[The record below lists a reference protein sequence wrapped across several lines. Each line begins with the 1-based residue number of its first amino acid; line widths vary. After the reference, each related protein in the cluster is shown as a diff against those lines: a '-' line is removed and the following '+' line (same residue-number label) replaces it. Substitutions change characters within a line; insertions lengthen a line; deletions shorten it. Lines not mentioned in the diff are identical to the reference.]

1 MRWLWVTHHDKLTR
15 MADND
20 TDESA
25 PKRWN
30 ALGPNSNMWMNWD
43 DDPRNSGEEPEGERA
58 TLLEYL
64 RGYRLVLEMKCA
76 DLDADQLARRS
87 VPPSTMSLLGL
98 IRHMADVERNWFRR
112 VMAGQDAPPLYWVTG
127 VADADWAGAV
137 ADPAVVAEAW
147 QSWRDEVAFAE
158 RFVAD
163 AEDLGIRGTM
173 RDGSSVALREV
184 IVHMIEEYARH
195 SGHAD
200 LLRER
205 IDGRVGQLSPGGR
218 PPVPPVSLRAGPMAK
233 SAIVSD
239 LPAVTKTLVP
249 PRDDPVSPI
258 SARAGLIA
266 KGAILSGPPA
276 GTENHRSLRDER
288 AG

>member
-1 MRWLWVTHHDKLTR
+1 

-20 TDESA
+20 VNESG
-25 PKRWN
+25 PTRWN
-30 ALGPNSNMWMNWD
+30 ASGPESNMWMKWD
-43 DDPRNSGEEPEGERA
+43 DDPRNSGEQPEGERA

-112 VMAGQDAPPLYWVTG
+112 VMAGQDAPPRYWSDE

-147 QSWRDEVAFAE
+147 ESWRDEVAFAE

-163 AEDLGIRGTM
+163 TADLGAWGTVP
-173 RDGSSVALREV
+173 DGTAVALREV

-195 SGHAD
+195 AGHAD

-205 IDGRVGQLSPGGR
+205 IDGRIGALSPGVNPRRSRGR
-218 PPVPPVSLRAGPMAK
+218 GG
-233 SAIVSD
+233 
-239 LPAVTKTLVP
+239 
-249 PRDDPVSPI
+249 
-258 SARAGLIA
+258 SARRCASSRG
-266 KGAILSGPPA
+266 
-276 GTENHRSLRDER
+276 
-288 AG
+288 